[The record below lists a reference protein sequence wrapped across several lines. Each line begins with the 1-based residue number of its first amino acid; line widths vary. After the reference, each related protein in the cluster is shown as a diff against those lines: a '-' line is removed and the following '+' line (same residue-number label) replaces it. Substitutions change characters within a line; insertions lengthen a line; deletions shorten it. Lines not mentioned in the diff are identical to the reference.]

1 MVSLPGE
8 AAPGQGVGR
17 PFGSTQLPVSA
28 HTLDGC
34 SGVAHTTRQI
44 WPSQSK
50 TWSTGLLT
58 LAAGAAHP
66 GTAASSAATITST
79 HIVLRFMWLPPPP
92 TRGFRRLT
100 LSSEGVAYIH
110 DTIHGQKLTLKATP
124 FLCLAETLMRVY
136 DTPAGHGSPNLRIKG
151 EEGRRFEW
159 GGKDRRI

>member
-1 MVSLPGE
+1 M
-8 AAPGQGVGR
+8 
-17 PFGSTQLPVSA
+17 
-28 HTLDGC
+28 
-34 SGVAHTTRQI
+34 TRQT
-44 WPSQSK
+44 WPSQSR
-50 TWSTGLLT
+50 TWLTGLLT

-110 DTIHGQKLTLKATP
+110 DIIHGQKWTLKATP

-136 DTPAGHGSPNLRIKG
+136 DTPAGQGSPNLRIKD
-151 EEGRRFEW
+151 EEGRRFGW
-159 GGKDRRI
+159 CQGGRKALWNPGGRCLGEREEEGAPSALEDGLAMPAAAG